1 MAGRVQLE
9 ISGPQDAFFTDDPEY
24 TYFVKNFQKHT
35 NFAPFFT
42 DLDVEGEVEFGNT
55 IRCTIPQDQGDLL
68 KTVSLKFE
76 LSSIQQNLVAGI
88 GGIGY
93 VESIGHAIIEYAEIL
108 IGGKTIQRIPSDFLA
123 IYFDNYVSHTKQENL
138 AKLIGKPPGELS
150 GTPVSNKSIAGYL
163 GLATSNQ
170 KFFVDIPFYFYNNP
184 ELAIPVFAID
194 KQEIEIVIKL
204 RDLKDCIFGFDTANP
219 ANNSIYYLSDYVQT
233 KGLIKGTKITT
244 EMVSLVQDE
253 KDKIKSKKI
262 NYAITQIQE
271 VKDIIP
277 KDANLNSVVNTTHRL
292 NFKHPVKELFFIIQ
306 RLRKADLYTTEAD
319 GNPEFVTNFDYDSL
333 FQVFANTNE
342 YTNFENL
349 QKLSLTLD
357 DTDVISGAAG
367 EVINLRAVQ
376 SGIHH
381 TRTQLFRRYYSYS
394 FALEPERWY
403 PTGQVNF
410 SLIKDQILK
419 ITTTPDN
426 KAERELRVLAQ
437 SYNILQLE
445 NGIAKLLY

>member
-35 NFAPFFT
+35 NFAPFFK
-42 DLDVEGEVEFGNT
+42 DLDVEGEMEFGNT

-76 LSSIQQNLVAGI
+76 LSSIQQNLVSWATGL
-88 GGIGY
+88 GY

-138 AKLIGKPPGELS
+138 GKLIGKPPGELS
-150 GTPVSNKSIAGYL
+150 GTRCRHPSIAGYL
-163 GLATSNQ
+163 GNATSNQ

-204 RDLKDCIFGFDTANP
+204 RERSDCIIGYKTSDP
-219 ANNSIYYLSDYVQT
+219 DYVFYTGDLVTT
-233 KGLIKGTKITT
+233 KGLIKDMKITT

-271 VKDIIP
+271 VKNRIP
-277 KDANLNSVVNTTHRL
+277 QDANNNNLVHTTHRL
-292 NFKHPVKELFFIIQ
+292 DFKHPVKELFFIIQ
-306 RLRKADLYTTEAD
+306 RMKKTV
-319 GNPEFVTNFDYDSL
+319 NSWMVTNFDYDSEH
-333 FQVFANTNE
+333 QVYDNL
-342 YTNFENL
+342 YTNQEHL
-349 QKLSLTLD
+349 QNLSLTLD
-357 DTDVISGAAG
+357 DTDVISGASG
-367 EVINLRAVQ
+367 EIINLRAVQ
-376 SGIHH
+376 SGVHH
-381 TRTQLFRRYYSYS
+381 TRTQLCRRYYSYS

-419 ITTTPDN
+419 LTILPDQDQ
-426 KAERELRVLAQ
+426 ERELRVLAQ
-437 SYNILQLE
+437 SYNILQVE

>member
-35 NFAPFFT
+35 NFAPFFK
-42 DLDVEGEVEFGNT
+42 DLDVEGEMEFGNT

-76 LSSIQQNLVAGI
+76 LSSIQQNLVSWATGL
-88 GGIGY
+88 GY

-138 AKLIGKPPGELS
+138 GKLIGKPPGELS
-150 GTPVSNKSIAGYL
+150 GTRCRHPSIAGYL
-163 GLATSNQ
+163 GNATSNQ

-204 RDLKDCIFGFDTANP
+204 RERSDCIIGYKTSDP
-219 ANNSIYYLSDYVQT
+219 DYVFYTGDLVTT
-233 KGLIKGTKITT
+233 KGLIKNMKITT

-253 KDKIKSKKI
+253 KDKIKSKRI

-271 VKDIIP
+271 VKNRIP
-277 KDANLNSVVNTTHRL
+277 QDANNNNLVHTTHRL
-292 NFKHPVKELFFIIQ
+292 DFKHPVKELFFIIQ
-306 RLRKADLYTTEAD
+306 RMKKTV
-319 GNPEFVTNFDYDSL
+319 NSWMVTNFDYDSEH
-333 FQVFANTNE
+333 QVYDNL
-342 YTNFENL
+342 YTNQEHL
-349 QKLSLTLD
+349 QNLSLTLD
-357 DTDVISGAAG
+357 DTDVISGASG
-367 EVINLRAVQ
+367 EIINLRAVQ
-376 SGIHH
+376 SGVHH
-381 TRTQLFRRYYSYS
+381 TRTQLCRRYYSYS

-419 ITTTPDN
+419 LTTLPDQEQ
-426 KAERELRVLAQ
+426 ERELRVLAQ

>member
-35 NFAPFFT
+35 NFAPFFK
-42 DLDVEGEVEFGNT
+42 DLDVEGEMEFGNT

-76 LSSIQQNLVAGI
+76 LSSIQQNLVSWATGL
-88 GGIGY
+88 GY

-138 AKLIGKPPGELS
+138 GKLIGKPPGELS
-150 GTPVSNKSIAGYL
+150 GTRCRHPSIAGYL
-163 GLATSNQ
+163 GNATSNQ

-204 RDLKDCIFGFDTANP
+204 RERSDCIIGYKTSDP
-219 ANNSIYYLSDYVQT
+219 DYVFYTGDLVTT
-233 KGLIKGTKITT
+233 KGLIKDMKITT

-271 VKDIIP
+271 VKNRIP
-277 KDANLNSVVNTTHRL
+277 QDANNNNLVHTTHRL
-292 NFKHPVKELFFIIQ
+292 DFKHPVKELFFIIQ
-306 RLRKADLYTTEAD
+306 RMKKTV
-319 GNPEFVTNFDYDSL
+319 NSWMVTNFDYDSEH
-333 FQVFANTNE
+333 QVYDNL
-342 YTNFENL
+342 YTNQEHL
-349 QKLSLTLD
+349 QNLSLTLD
-357 DTDVISGAAG
+357 DTDVISGASG
-367 EVINLRAVQ
+367 EIINLRAVQ
-376 SGIHH
+376 SGVHH
-381 TRTQLFRRYYSYS
+381 TRTQLCRRYYSYS

-403 PTGQVNF
+403 PTGQINF

-419 ITTTPDN
+419 LTTLPDQDL
-426 KAERELRVLAQ
+426 ERELRVLAQ
-437 SYNILQLE
+437 SYNILQVE